1 MRTRLKL
8 LRVVLL
14 AGVIAVSLAFG
25 ANEAMGCLTCTQPPP
40 TACQHKDN
48 PNGFC
53 AWLCEEVYDCEN
65 GGMCM
70 PPDYCVCLEK

>member
-40 TACQHKDN
+40 TACKSEPDEFCYNLCKDEYHC
-48 PNGFC
+48 P
-53 AWLCEEVYDCEN
+53 D
-65 GGMCM
+65 GGLCM
-70 PPDYCVCLEK
+70 PLDYCVCFEK

>member
-14 AGVIAVSLAFG
+14 AGGIAVSLAFG
-25 ANEAMGCLTCTQPPP
+25 ANEAMGCLTCTQPPQ
-40 TACQHKDN
+40 TACKNQIPDFCDN
-48 PNGFC
+48 
-53 AWLCEEVYDCEN
+53 LCDLYDCPD

-70 PPDYCVCLEK
+70 PLDYCVCFEK